1 MDSALRCEITAFGF
15 NFGAMEVTRVGEIRG
30 AAYIH
35 VKTPYRELQ
44 IYAFPTG
51 RSLRV
56 FDYGK
61 GEMKLIENDGE
72 A

>member
-1 MDSALRCEITAFGF
+1 MNDETRNEITAFGF
-15 NFGAMEVTRVGEIRG
+15 NFGAAEVTRSFSRDG
-30 AAYIH
+30 AVWFS

-44 IYAFPTG
+44 IYASPTG

-61 GEMKLIENDGE
+61 GEMKLPEEGK
-72 A
+72 